1 MMPGLMAAWIEAE
14 TDKQSEMLM
23 VLLHYSMFNKYIFNF
38 WTTGLLL
45 QLFRHWVIHLFID
58 VSLLQSRIQ
67 ILSFLHTHTHTHTH
81 TQTHT
86 NTHVQ
91 SLSEP
96 QIIHSLAHPLIRPV
110 THISISL
117 FSLSASHSQFVLW
130 FNYPTHGIKS
140 FSQHT
145 FICLIII
152 SG

>member
-67 ILSFLHTHTHTHTH
+67 ILSFLHTHTHTHT
-81 TQTHT
+81 
-86 NTHVQ
+86 NTHKHTCPVTVWTTDHSLTSSPSDSSSHSHIHFSVQ
-91 SLSEP
+91 SLSFSFTVR
-96 QIIHSLAHPLIRPV
+96 SLIQVPY
-110 THISISL
+110 S
-117 FSLSASHSQFVLW
+117 
-130 FNYPTHGIKS
+130 
-140 FSQHT
+140 
-145 FICLIII
+145 
-152 SG
+152 